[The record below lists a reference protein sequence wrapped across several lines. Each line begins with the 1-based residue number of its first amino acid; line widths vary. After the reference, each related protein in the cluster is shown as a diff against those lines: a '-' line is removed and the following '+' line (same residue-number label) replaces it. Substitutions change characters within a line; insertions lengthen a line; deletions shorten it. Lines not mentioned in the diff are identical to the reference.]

1 MHELQYLTEKDLEY
15 FKRKQAEGDPVRIIY
30 LSPEALDKISFKDL
44 DRMEKEAKE
53 EHGRQPTEE
62 EMEEWL
68 NEHHVITDP
77 PQKKAEE
84 KQEADGADS
93 QAAGERM
100 VRRHLHTRRIPER
113 SCISS
118 GKESLLQE
126 TSCWSSRL
134 SAQAFRMMNSPIY
147 AAWLPTVTGCSW
159 NMNGSGRRPAMNRD
173 KEEKNRQTLQ
183 DRLREKYGIV
193 DEGDIV
199 QLMDLEAREEVAGA
213 AGSGKNPS

>member
-93 QAAGERM
+93 QAAGGKVKDQAETADTGETNGTAPSSYEADSRKILHIIREGKLTAGDIMLVQQAISAGFSDDELAHLCSLAPGSDRMQLEYERI
-100 VRRHLHTRRIPER
+100 R
-113 SCISS
+113 
-118 GKESLLQE
+118 K
-126 TSCWSSRL
+126 
-134 SAQAFRMMNSPIY
+134 
-147 AAWLPTVTGCSW
+147 
-159 NMNGSGRRPAMNRD
+159 
-173 KEEKNRQTLQ
+173 EKNHEQ
-183 DRLREKYGIV
+183 G
-193 DEGDIV
+193 
-199 QLMDLEAREEVAGA
+199 
-213 AGSGKNPS
+213 